1 VRHAGLWHPRLLQ
14 IITAMGHGDTVVIAD
29 AGLPAPDHVEV
40 IDLVWHRQQPRLL
53 PVLDAVVGELA
64 VESATVAE
72 EAKDRDLLD
81 GLGRVLGQIPQ
92 TLVGHEA
99 LKDLCRD
106 ARAVVRT
113 GEDTPYAN
121 VILHAGVVF

>member
-1 VRHAGLWHPRLLQ
+1 MRRTGLWHPRLLQ
-14 IITAMGHGDTVVIAD
+14 IITAIGHGDTVVIAD
-29 AGLPAPDHVEV
+29 AGLPVPDGVEA
-40 IDLVWHRQQPRLL
+40 IDLVWRRQQPRLL
-53 PVLDAVVGELA
+53 PVLDAVVGELE

-81 GLGRVLGQIPQ
+81 GFDRVLGHIPQ
-92 TLVGHEA
+92 ALVGHEA

-106 ARAVVRT
+106 ARVIVRT